1 MNVARIAASR
11 PLLLDWQSCLVCSVL
26 CLAHLSQLWPH
37 ARDPRGFE
45 RLPRVLGYH
54 RLHLP
59 YAEGGD
65 PSANGARSTGD
76 WAGRWTSAPGSH
88 RRPGD
93 AAKDLHHGQAVAA
106 GADFHTH
113 SGWDVQYLCVVLYD
127 RNDSSRLP
135 RPVNIVGDH
144 LDARDRVSPEGVD
157 VKPATWVTT
166 WLFVCQPGPER
177 MGAQHRCTRVYCTL
191 SPASCR
197 MPIGGRGPM
206 QAGIAAAR
214 RVLQNGLL

>member
-1 MNVARIAASR
+1 V
-11 PLLLDWQSCLVCSVL
+11 Q

-45 RLPRVLGYH
+45 CVPRVVGYH

-59 YAEGGD
+59 YCMQKVETPQQTAPDRLATGQVGGRVRR
-65 PSANGARSTGD
+65 GAI
-76 WAGRWTSAPGSH
+76 AGPEMQQRTYIMAKRWLREPTSIRILDGMYSTSA
-88 RRPGD
+88 
-93 AAKDLHHGQAVAA
+93 
-106 GADFHTH
+106 
-113 SGWDVQYLCVVLYD
+113 WYD